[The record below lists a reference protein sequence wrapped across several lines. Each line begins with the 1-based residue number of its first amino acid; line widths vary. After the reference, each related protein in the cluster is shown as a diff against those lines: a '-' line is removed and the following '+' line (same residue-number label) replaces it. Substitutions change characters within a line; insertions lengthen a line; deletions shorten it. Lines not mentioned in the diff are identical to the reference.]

1 MKSRNVIKANIKE
14 ITLELWNLNVKIGDL
29 ENLKERGTIERE
41 KRIGQ
46 RGEEYLFLLLN

>member
-1 MKSRNVIKANIKE
+1 MKSRNVIKADIKE

-41 KRIGQ
+41 RKGLVR
-46 RGEEYLFLLLN
+46 EEKSIYFYC

>member
-1 MKSRNVIKANIKE
+1 MKSRNVIKADIKE

-41 KRIGQ
+41 KKGLVR
-46 RGEEYLFLLLN
+46 EEKNNYFYC